1 MSFNLSNFHDV
12 SLKILQTITSQLRPM
27 QIGIFFFTTL
37 KEKRK
42 KKQRKGKEKK
52 TRKQKTSG
60 TPFFIAYI
68 SKVVNQQHAA
78 SVKILF
84 MYSF

>member
-1 MSFNLSNFHDV
+1 
-12 SLKILQTITSQLRPM
+12 M